1 MIYGNSVGG
10 VGRERTYIL
19 VDEEGNEVPAVVVS
33 QEVVFDAVEND
44 IRIGKVAATANGVTT
59 GTKEIPAYYVAEG
72 YRIVPNGSLFTIPH
86 GDYDYKKLQAIICAY
101 NTSLADSVAAVKIA
115 ILDNVYDVNSTVSL
129 SVITKDDANSRVNL
143 GITNETGGMCI
154 VRYIMY
160 KEIY

>member
-59 GTKEIPAYYVAEG
+59 GTKEIPAYVTAEG
-72 YRIVPNGSLFTIPH
+72 FKLITANSPFMLPH
-86 GDYDYKKLQAIICAY
+86 TYYDYTKLQAMFCVF
-101 NTSLADSVAAVKIA
+101 NTSLTDSVSTDKVVINDTVYAVSSTEAVAAV
-115 ILDNVYDVNSTVSL
+115 V
-129 SVITKDDANSRVNL
+129 KDDINARIDFGVNNDSESRYL
-143 GITNETGGMCI
+143 I
-154 VRYIMY
+154 RYFMF